1 MKAYSLDLRQK
12 ILDVYNEGNISQR
25 QLAKLFHV
33 SLSFIQKILKQYRK
47 TGNIAPQVRSQ
58 QTPTKLNSSQLN
70 VLENIVLKNHDATLE
85 ELRLMLA
92 EETGVFIGR
101 STVDRMIER
110 LNLPRKKNTKRIR
123 KRNRQSSKTTVR
135 LLGKC

>member
-58 QTPTKLNSSQLN
+58 QTPTKL
-70 VLENIVLKNHDATLE
+70 
-85 ELRLMLA
+85 
-92 EETGVFIGR
+92 
-101 STVDRMIER
+101 
-110 LNLPRKKNTKRIR
+110 KKE
-123 KRNRQSSKTTVR
+123 SKSEI
-135 LLGKC
+135 

>member
-47 TGNIAPQVRSQ
+47 TGNIAPQVRS
-58 QTPTKLNSSQLN
+58 
-70 VLENIVLKNHDATLE
+70 
-85 ELRLMLA
+85 
-92 EETGVFIGR
+92 
-101 STVDRMIER
+101 
-110 LNLPRKKNTKRIR
+110 
-123 KRNRQSSKTTVR
+123 
-135 LLGKC
+135 